1 MSVTSSVLQFTD
13 KAIYEESIQTL
24 QLRDLSTSY
33 LQRRYRI
40 GYGRAARIMDQ
51 LRDGGFVAPL
61 VPHSIRAEAGSRLI
75 FNKQESVVDDLLLNA
90 GIQPSVVETE
100 IRTRILEIG
109 PDEAKAL
116 LAANY
121 KNRVIKPAVV
131 NKYAKQ
137 MQEGEWLLAHQ
148 GIAFSKS
155 GRGIDLQHRLL
166 AVIKSGCTIRIMVS
180 EGLDDKVFEVTDKHC
195 KRSTAD
201 SIEEKSD
208 HVSIA
213 RFFLRVQGGDAALHT
228 ESDVK
233 VVVDLFREEMDALS
247 LEKIKRVRM
256 LTSIPV
262 RSALVLQMALM
273 PKHATTI
280 LKKMRHLGNH
290 ETKDYTP
297 LMYAFESA
305 IFARRIIARTD
316 EGRMELFA
324 KACKVFNPR
333 YDSATKIVSDDSTI
347 SLIKSQLADIVS
359 ERTTSSR

>member
-1 MSVTSSVLQFTD
+1 MSVNSSVLQFTD
-13 KAIYEESIQTL
+13 KAIYEESIKTI

-75 FNKQESVVDDLLLNA
+75 FDKQESVVDDLLLNA
-90 GIQPSVVETE
+90 GINPRVVETE

-109 PDEAKAL
+109 PDEARAL
-116 LAANY
+116 LVANY
-121 KNRVIKPAVV
+121 KNRTIKSGVV
-131 NKYAKQ
+131 LRYAKQ

-180 EGLDDKVFEVTDKHC
+180 EGLDDKVFEITDKHS

-208 HVSIA
+208 QVSIA
-213 RFFLRVQGGDAALHT
+213 RFLLRVVDGKTGLHT

-233 VVVDLFREEMDALS
+233 GIIELFREEMDALS
-247 LEKIKRVRM
+247 SEKIRRVKL

-262 RSALVLQMALM
+262 RAALVLQMALM
-273 PKHATTI
+273 PNHLPTM
-280 LKKMRHLGNH
+280 LKKMQHLGDH

-305 IFARRIIARTD
+305 IFARRITAQTD
-316 EGRMELFA
+316 EGRLELFA
-324 KACKVFNPR
+324 KAAKVFNPK
-333 YDSATKIVSDDSTI
+333 YNLATKLISDESTI
-347 SLIKSQLADIVS
+347 SLVKSQLADIIS
-359 ERTTSSR
+359 ERTASSR